1 MTIRVLIADDQPL
14 ARDGIA
20 AVLQTQLDIEIVG
33 QARDGREAV
42 QMARRL
48 CPDVA
53 LLDIRMPV
61 MDGLQATGE
70 ILGSCANTSVL
81 VLTTFDLDEYV
92 YAALKAGASGFLLKD
107 ATREQIIEGVRAV
120 ARGDM
125 LLAPTVTRRLVE
137 RFVRRTAVDPTA
149 SLSLSELTERETE
162 VLKLVAKGLTNAE
175 IATTLGIGEATV
187 KTHVS
192 RLLMKLEVRDRVQA
206 VIFAYESGLV

>member
-1 MTIRVLIADDQPL
+1 MIRALIADDQPL

-20 AVLQTQLDIEIVG
+20 AVLQTQHDIEIIG

-70 ILGSCANTSVL
+70 IVRGCAGTSVL

-120 ARGDM
+120 VRGDM

-137 RFVRRTAVDPTA
+137 RFVRRSVADLRP
-149 SLSLSELTERETE
+149 SSSLSELTERETE

-175 IATTLGIGEATV
+175 IATTLGIGQATV
-187 KTHVS
+187 KTHVA

>member
-1 MTIRVLIADDQPL
+1 MIRVLIADDQPL

-20 AVLQTQLDIEIVG
+20 AVLQTQPDIEIVG

-70 ILGSCANTSVL
+70 ILGSSTGTSVL
-81 VLTTFDLDEYV
+81 VLTTFDLDEYIF
-92 YAALKAGASGFLLKD
+92 AALKAGAAGFLLKD
-107 ATREQIIEGVRAV
+107 ATREEIIDAIRAV

-125 LLAPTVTRRLVE
+125 PLAPAVTRRLVE
-137 RFVRRTAVDPTA
+137 HFVRRSTIDPA
-149 SLSLSELTERETE
+149 AKSSLSELTERETE
-162 VLKLVAKGLTNAE
+162 VLKVVAKGLTNAE

-187 KTHVS
+187 KTHVA

>member
-1 MTIRVLIADDQPL
+1 
-14 ARDGIA
+14 
-20 AVLQTQLDIEIVG
+20 VLQTQHDIEIIG

-70 ILGSCANTSVL
+70 ILGSCASTSVL

-120 ARGDM
+120 VRGDM

-137 RFVRRTAVDPTA
+137 RFVRRSAADLRP
-149 SLSLSELTERETE
+149 SSSLSELTARETE

-187 KTHVS
+187 KTHVA

>member
-1 MTIRVLIADDQPL
+1 VIRVLIADDQPL

-20 AVLQTQLDIEIVG
+20 AVLQTQSDIEIVG

-48 CPDVA
+48 RPDVA

-70 ILGSCANTSVL
+70 ILGSCAGTSVL
-81 VLTTFDLDEYV
+81 VLTTFDLDEYIF
-92 YAALKAGASGFLLKD
+92 AALKAGAGGFLLKD
-107 ATREQIIEGVRAV
+107 ATREEIIDAIRAV

-125 LLAPTVTRRLVE
+125 LLAPAVTRRLVE
-137 RFVRRTAVDPTA
+137 HFVRRSAVDPA
-149 SLSLSELTERETE
+149 AKSSLSELTERETE
-162 VLKLVAKGLTNAE
+162 VLKVVAKGLTNAE
-175 IATTLGIGEATV
+175 IAATLGIGEATV
-187 KTHVS
+187 KTHVA

>member
-1 MTIRVLIADDQPL
+1 MIRALIADDQPL

-20 AVLQTQLDIEIVG
+20 AVLQTQHDIEIIG

-70 ILGSCANTSVL
+70 ILGSCASTSVL

-120 ARGDM
+120 VRGDM

-137 RFVRRTAVDPTA
+137 RFVRRSAADLRP
-149 SLSLSELTERETE
+149 SSSLSELTARETE

-175 IATTLGIGEATV
+175 IATTLGIGDATV
-187 KTHVS
+187 KTHVA

>member
-1 MTIRVLIADDQPL
+1 MIRVLIADDQPL

-20 AVLQTQLDIEIVG
+20 AVLQTQPDIEIIG

-70 ILGSCANTSVL
+70 ILGSCASTSVL

-120 ARGDM
+120 VRGDI
-125 LLAPTVTRRLVE
+125 LLAPSVTRRLVE
-137 RFVRRTAVDPTA
+137 RFVRRSAADPRP
-149 SLSLSELTERETE
+149 SSSLSELTARETE

-175 IATTLGIGEATV
+175 SATTLGIGEATV
-187 KTHVS
+187 KTHVA
-192 RLLMKLEVRDRVQA
+192 RVLMKLQVRDRVQA

>member
-1 MTIRVLIADDQPL
+1 MIRALIADDQPL

-20 AVLQTQLDIEIVG
+20 AVLQTQHDIEIIG

-70 ILGSCANTSVL
+70 ILGSCASTSVL

-120 ARGDM
+120 VRGDM

-137 RFVRRTAVDPTA
+137 RFVRRSAADLRP
-149 SLSLSELTERETE
+149 SPSLSELTARETE
-162 VLKLVAKGLTNAE
+162 VLMLVAKGLTNAE

-187 KTHVS
+187 KTHVA

>member
-1 MTIRVLIADDQPL
+1 MIRVLIADDQPL

-20 AVLQTQLDIEIVG
+20 AVLQTQQDIEIVG

-42 QMARRL
+42 QIARRS
-48 CPDVA
+48 CPDIA

-70 ILGSCANTSVL
+70 ILSNCPGTSVL

-107 ATREQIIEGVRAV
+107 ATRAEIIDGIRVV

-125 LLAPTVTRRLVE
+125 LLAPAVTRRLVE
-137 RFVRRTAVDPTA
+137 QFVRRSAVDPAAKA
-149 SLSLSELTERETE
+149 SLTELTERETE
-162 VLKLVAKGLTNAE
+162 VLKVVAKGMTNAE
-175 IATTLGIGEATV
+175 IAATLGIGEATV
-187 KTHVS
+187 KTHVA

>member
-1 MTIRVLIADDQPL
+1 MIRALIADDQPL

-20 AVLQTQLDIEIVG
+20 AVLQTQHDIEIIG

-70 ILGSCANTSVL
+70 ILGSCASTSVL

-120 ARGDM
+120 VRGDM

-137 RFVRRTAVDPTA
+137 RFVRRSAADLRP
-149 SLSLSELTERETE
+149 SSSLSELTARETE

-187 KTHVS
+187 KTHVA

>member
-1 MTIRVLIADDQPL
+1 MIRALIADDQPL

-20 AVLQTQLDIEIVG
+20 AVLQTQHDIEIIG

-61 MDGLQATGE
+61 LDGLQATGE
-70 ILGSCANTSVL
+70 ILRSCASTSVL

-120 ARGDM
+120 VRGDM

-137 RFVRRTAVDPTA
+137 RFVRRSAADLRP
-149 SLSLSELTERETE
+149 SSSLSELTARETE

-175 IATTLGIGEATV
+175 IATTLGIGDATV
-187 KTHVS
+187 KTHVA